1 MVKTQGTFRLSV
13 CTGGF
18 TDSEII
24 VLLGQNGCGKTTFIK
39 MLAGLM
45 PGDDPEIK
53 VPELNVSYKPQKIV
67 PKSEV
72 RHMRCIFLFCFV
84 GIFRQ
89 SAPRRSTHSRVY

>member
-1 MVKTQGTFRLSV
+1 MCVLHLYDCTGTFHLEV
-13 CTGGF
+13 EAGGF

-24 VLLGQNGCGKTTFIK
+24 VMLGQNGSGKTTFIK
-39 MLAGLM
+39 MLAGLQ

-72 RHMRCIFLFCFV
+72 SIIVLQSDWRILFWMCVLSF
-84 GIFRQ
+84 
-89 SAPRRSTHSRVY
+89 